1 MVGSFKPTIGESLSN
16 PERWSAMPKVPGVI
30 DSHETREPLAKFEK
44 NLLLQVPQ
52 EALLRENAS

>member
-44 NLLLQVPQ
+44 N
-52 EALLRENAS
+52 